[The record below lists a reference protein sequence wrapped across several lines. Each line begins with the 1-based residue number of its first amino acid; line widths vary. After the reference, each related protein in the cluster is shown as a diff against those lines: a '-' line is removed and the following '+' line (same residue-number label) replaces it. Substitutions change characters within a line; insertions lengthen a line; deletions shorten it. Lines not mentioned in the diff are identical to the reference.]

1 MPHDN
6 ASLIRVAAQEG
17 CELGVDDARALF
29 AAILAGEVA
38 PHELEQILAASERRR
53 ASLAELTGFMR
64 ALDAHSSRLEVPHG
78 GPRPILLPAYHGTT
92 RQANLTALVALLLQR
107 YQVPVL
113 VHGIDGE
120 AGLNNPGRRRVEEG
134 VSDRDFVAPDGPTGP
149 RVTTADVLCE
159 LGIEPAT
166 SLADAQSRLRHG
178 KVAYA
183 PVALLA
189 PGLGRLFAPP
199 TQDSLPT
206 IAHSLA
212 LLIDPFAGDGYR
224 VIGAASAVD
233 LEAMREFLLASR
245 TDALLFLGTE
255 GEPYAD
261 PRRHTRFE
269 HVAAGIVTSCADAEG
284 EGIEREPS
292 LPASSDAPTTAAWIA
307 NVLAGTE
314 PVPPPLIMQL
324 GCCLAGAR
332 RHGAAA

>member
-1 MPHDN
+1 MPYDI
-6 ASLIRVAAQEG
+6 ASLIMGAARKG
-17 CELGVDDARALF
+17 SELGVDDARALF
-29 AAILAGEVA
+29 AGMLAGEVA
-38 PHELEQILAASERRR
+38 ASDLEQILASWRRRR

-64 ALDAHSSRLEVPHG
+64 ALDAHLGRLEAPHE
-78 GPRPILLPAYHGTT
+78 GPRPILLPSYHGTR

-107 YQVPVL
+107 YEIPVL
-113 VHGIDGE
+113 VHGLERE
-120 AGLNNPGRRRVEEG
+120 ARSNTASQGRAEEV
-134 VSDRDFVAPDGPTGP
+134 VSDADFAAPDGSSGVN
-149 RVTTADVLCE
+149 VTTADVLRE

-166 SLADAQSRLRHG
+166 SLADAQARLRHD

-189 PGLGRLFAPP
+189 PGFGRLLARS
-199 TQDSLPT
+199 TRDSLST
-206 IAHSLA
+206 FAHSLA

-224 VIGAASAVD
+224 VIGAPSAAD
-233 LEAMREFLLASR
+233 LAAVREFLLASR

-261 PRRHTRFE
+261 PRRQTRLE
-269 HVAAGIVTSCADAEG
+269 HVAAGAVTLCADAES

-292 LPASSDAPTTAAWIA
+292 LPAASDAPAIAGWIA
-307 NVLAGTE
+307 NVLAGAL

-332 RHGAAA
+332 RLGAAA